1 MSEKKIEAWQEFGRD
16 VANLKAKLLE
26 LEGSEAHKK
35 RLAQNLD
42 SLSSMVMSAVSELRS
57 EQRGIGDLKVHEL
70 LPASCPYSPKC
81 LEGAFSDLR
90 IHDPA

>member
-1 MSEKKIEAWQEFGRD
+1 MSEKKIEAWEEFGRD
-16 VANLKAKLLE
+16 VVNLRAKLLE

-57 EQRGIGDLKVHEL
+57 EQRARE
-70 LPASCPYSPKC
+70 A
-81 LEGAFSDLR
+81 
-90 IHDPA
+90 